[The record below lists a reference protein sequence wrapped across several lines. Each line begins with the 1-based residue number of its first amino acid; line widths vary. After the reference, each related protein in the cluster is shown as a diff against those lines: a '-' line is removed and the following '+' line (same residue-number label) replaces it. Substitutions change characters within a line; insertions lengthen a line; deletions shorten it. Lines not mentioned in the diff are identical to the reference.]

1 MRSQSAL
8 VLALCTISTFAAGAD
23 VTTIIQRSVVAN
35 QENWKASPEYSYL
48 ERDRDQE
55 DTKTYRVLM
64 LLGSPY
70 NQLVAV
76 NDQPLSLE
84 DQERE
89 RQKLEKVTKQRQ
101 NESPQQREDRIR
113 KYQKNRQRDHL
124 MMEQLVDAFDF
135 KLLGEQE
142 LDGFDVYVLSAKP
155 RPGYQPLNTA
165 TKALTGM
172 QGKLWIDK
180 ETFQWVKVEAEVV
193 HPVSIEGFL
202 ARVEPGTRFELEQM
216 PVADGVWLPKHF
228 AMRSRARILFLI
240 SQKRQAD
247 ETYSDY
253 QRQEP

>member
-1 MRSQSAL
+1 MIIQSAL
-8 VLALCTISTFAAGAD
+8 VLVLCTVSALSASDD
-23 VTTIIQRSVVAN
+23 VTTIIQRSVADN
-35 QENWKASPEYSYL
+35 QENWKAAPEYSYL
-48 ERDRDQE
+48 EQDRDRKG
-55 DTKTYRVLM
+55 TKTYRVFM

-76 NDQPLSLE
+76 NGHPLSLE

-89 RQKLEKVTKQRQ
+89 RQKLEEVTKQRQ

-113 KYQKNRQRDHL
+113 KYQKDRRRDHL

-155 RPGYQPLNTA
+155 HPGYQPPNIE

-202 ARVEPGTRFELEQM
+202 ARVEPGTRFELEQI
-216 PVADGVWLPKHF
+216 PVAEGVWLPKHF
-228 AMRSRARILFLI
+228 AMKFRARVLFLFPRKG
-240 SQKRQAD
+240 QED
-247 ETYSDY
+247 ETFSDY